1 MSTQVADDRD
11 LLPSLDEVREAQELI
26 YSIMQ
31 PTPQLS
37 WPLLNQRVGAN
48 IWVKHENHTP
58 IGAFKARTAI
68 VYVDVLL
75 KREKTIRGLITA
87 TRGNHGQSV
96 ALAGQRFNIPVT
108 IVVPFGNS
116 KSKNASMRAQGA
128 KLIEFGD
135 DFQESREHAAQ
146 LATEQGLHMVPPYH
160 RDFVK
165 GVASYW
171 AELFEA
177 VSDLDLVYVPIGM
190 GSGICAGCAVRNG
203 MGLKTK
209 IVAVV
214 ADGAPCYA
222 LSLEQGRT
230 VAAPVTTNIADGMAC
245 RLPDDD
251 ALEIIRANVERV
263 VTVSDEEIR
272 RTMKIYFTDTHN
284 VVEGAGAAALAAA
297 LKDKATL
304 SGKRVGV
311 IATGGNV
318 DPEVFAEVL
327 RGPGSPE

>member
-37 WPLLNQRVGAN
+37 WPLLNQRLGAN

-68 VYVDVLL
+68 VYVDALL
-75 KREKTIRGLITA
+75 KREKAIRGLITA

-96 ALAGQRFNIPVT
+96 ALAGQRFNVPVT

-116 KSKNASMRAQGA
+116 KSKNAAMRAQGA

-135 DFQESREHAAQ
+135 DFQESREYAAQ
-146 LATEQGLHMVPPYH
+146 LAEEQGLHMVPPYH

-263 VTVSDEEIR
+263 VMVSDEEIR
-272 RTMKIYFTDTHN
+272 CAMKIYFTDTHN
-284 VVEGAGAAALAAA
+284 VVEGAGAAALAGA

>member
-37 WPLLNQRVGAN
+37 WPLLNQRLGTN

-116 KSKNASMRAQGA
+116 KSKNAAMRAQGA

-135 DFQESREHAAQ
+135 DFQESREYAAQ
-146 LATEQGLHMVPPYH
+146 LAEEQGLHMVPPYH

-263 VTVSDEEIR
+263 VMVSDEEIR
-272 RTMKIYFTDTHN
+272 CAMKIYFTDTHN
-284 VVEGAGAAALAAA
+284 VVEGAGAAALAGA

>member
-1 MSTQVADDRD
+1 
-11 LLPSLDEVREAQELI
+11 
-26 YSIMQ
+26 
-31 PTPQLS
+31 
-37 WPLLNQRVGAN
+37 
-48 IWVKHENHTP
+48 
-58 IGAFKARTAI
+58 
-68 VYVDVLL
+68 
-75 KREKTIRGLITA
+75 
-87 TRGNHGQSV
+87 
-96 ALAGQRFNIPVT
+96 
-108 IVVPFGNS
+108 
-116 KSKNASMRAQGA
+116 
-128 KLIEFGD
+128 
-135 DFQESREHAAQ
+135 
-146 LATEQGLHMVPPYH
+146 
-160 RDFVK
+160 
-165 GVASYW
+165 
-171 AELFEA
+171 
-177 VSDLDLVYVPIGM
+177 
-190 GSGICAGCAVRNG
+190 

-263 VTVSDEEIR
+263 VMVSDEEIR
-272 RTMKIYFTDTHN
+272 CAMKIYFTDTHN
-284 VVEGAGAAALAAA
+284 VVEGAGAAALAGA